1 MVGGTSEDCSERRA
15 SAGPFP
21 DITAEKSAADGRKG
35 PHAFADLI
43 DGVHGLHV
51 LRINSRLAARP
62 SVATTAAS
70 VSPPDHSRPPPEP
83 PATSSLPVA
92 RPATSAA
99 ASAASWNSQEN
110 SSAGHAFGQH
120 YLSLVESDKA
130 RHRIYYVQL
139 GIGTLPQTFNLDI
152 GTGSNLLWL
161 SCLIT
166 YALPPPSPCTSSLP
180 PLNPSP
186 HPPPN
191 PAPHPPPNP
200 APHPPPNPAPHPP
213 PNPAPH
219 PPPNPAP
226 HPPPNPAP
234 HPPPNPAS
242 HPPRTQHI
250 LPTPRA
256 PFPSPPPPALLS
268 PAPPPPRSFPRS
280 LRSCSPSLLPV
291 LRLFPLPSFPPLPP
305 SLPLPHLLF
314 PLPPSLPS
322 LLPVWQQTNPP
333 FDSTESTSQT
343 NPPFDSAKSSSVK
356 LLQCSNK
363 ACINPD
369 RTVKIRNCNVTAKPL
384 AKGSAAGSA
393 GGSGEDLG
401 CMYSVAYGDGSG
413 TSGRLL
419 GDVIHLPISGSARAF
434 KVPITF
440 GCGNSQQGNFYNGL
454 GWTYYQALDGLIG
467 LGRGSLSLLTAVGAY
482 KEFFPIRQVV
492 AHCLGGDGGG
502 GWMTVGDLPIPPL
515 TAFTPLRP
523 DETFYKVTLRKVF
536 VGGIEVAVN
545 PAQYGNLTH
554 GNAIFDSGTTYSIMP
569 PLFVPPL
576 FHLIQTAVGLPRYPF
591 SIGKEGSLCFSST
604 DELTAEDVRNR
615 FPHINLQFEGRGVFM
630 NLPPHTY
637 TFKAMD
643 EGVEIV
649 CTQVVLGSDT
659 MKAPHGL
666 AFIIG
671 ALWMRDFLVIHDQ
684 EDNRVGW
691 AAMK

>member
-1 MVGGTSEDCSERRA
+1 
-15 SAGPFP
+15 
-21 DITAEKSAADGRKG
+21 
-35 PHAFADLI
+35 
-43 DGVHGLHV
+43 
-51 LRINSRLAARP
+51 
-62 SVATTAAS
+62 
-70 VSPPDHSRPPPEP
+70 
-83 PATSSLPVA
+83 
-92 RPATSAA
+92 
-99 ASAASWNSQEN
+99 
-110 SSAGHAFGQH
+110 
-120 YLSLVESDKA
+120 
-130 RHRIYYVQL
+130 IYYVQL
-139 GIGTLPQTFNLDI
+139 GIGTPPQTFNLDI
-152 GTGSNLLWL
+152 DTGSNLLWIN
-161 SCLIT
+161 CL
-166 YALPPPSPCTSSLP
+166 PCNPCT
-180 PLNPSP
+180 
-186 HPPPN
+186 
-191 PAPHPPPNP
+191 
-200 APHPPPNPAPHPP
+200 
-213 PNPAPH
+213 
-219 PPPNPAP
+219 
-226 HPPPNPAP
+226 
-234 HPPPNPAS
+234 
-242 HPPRTQHI
+242 
-250 LPTPRA
+250 
-256 PFPSPPPPALLS
+256 LS
-268 PAPPPPRSFPRS
+268 KT
-280 LRSCSPSLLPV
+280 L
-291 LRLFPLPSFPPLPP
+291 
-305 SLPLPHLLF
+305 
-314 PLPPSLPS
+314 
-322 LLPVWQQTNPP
+322 
-333 FDSTESTSQT
+333 QT

-671 ALWMRDFLVIHDQ
+671 GELQHAGC
-684 EDNRVGW
+684 EDSMVGGKAHW
-691 AAMK
+691 AARHSGWQGTLGGKAQWLARHIERQGTVAGKAHWAARHSGWQGTLSGKTQWLARHIGRQGTVAGKAH

>member
-1 MVGGTSEDCSERRA
+1 MPGTNVDSSTTEEHFGGLSSCMVGGTSEDCSERRA

-268 PAPPPPRSFPRS
+268 PAPPPLAPFPGPSAPVPHPSFPFSVFSPFPLSPRYLPPSPS
-280 LRSCSPSLLPV
+280 LTSCSPSLPHS
-291 LRLFPLPSFPPLPP
+291 RPFSPS
-305 SLPLPHLLF
+305 
-314 PLPPSLPS
+314 
-322 LLPVWQQTNPP
+322 
-333 FDSTESTSQT
+333 
-343 NPPFDSAKSSSVK
+343 
-356 LLQCSNK
+356 
-363 ACINPD
+363 CINPD

-691 AAMK
+691 AAMKCT